1 MLEIM
6 RKLRLI
12 VVALILLTMNINAK
26 ADNYVKREMR
36 SVWLTTVWSL
46 DWPSTTGT
54 STYAATSQKNE
65 MIEYLDQL
73 KNDGFNAVFFQVRS
87 MADAFYKSSY
97 EPWSSYLT
105 GTRGATPS
113 YDPLAFVVEE
123 CHKRGLECH
132 AWVNPYRYSTG
143 DSWSTTQDRNL
154 SSSGWLLSYT
164 SSSDNNGTKSTTT
177 IFNPGI
183 DAARQR
189 IIDVCSEIV
198 NNYDVDGLVFD
209 DYFYPNG
216 IPENSTAGDYTTYKN
231 SGSKLSMGDW
241 RRDNV
246 NKMVQGVYDMIQAMK
261 PWVRF
266 GIAPAGAACSS
277 AAVAAKHG
285 VEPLSNYCSANDWQ
299 YDGIYSDPVQWLEDG
314 SIDYISPQLYWVT
327 THSTNP
333 FGPMTQ
339 WWSKVAKQF
348 GRHHYASHS
357 ISFLSSA
364 NTTSNWTEVGKQ
376 VQLSRDYTEND
387 AAGCVFYRHGDISGK
402 LVSGLGEW
410 LYSNKFQAHAL
421 PPAVDW
427 KNAPKLG
434 KPTGFEKNGNILS
447 WDSMGDNVKYSVYAI
462 PEYYTKD
469 QVQSTVSGGID
480 ANYLL
485 GITYGTEFEISDGIS
500 SGFYYA
506 VCAVDR
512 YNNEYEP
519 KYSNSY
525 DVPATKVTLLSPI
538 NSETVKSQAVFSWI
552 AVEGATFRLQ
562 ISKTSDFSSIVI
574 NVADLKSNT
583 ATVDITSLDENS
595 TYYWRVVTSES
606 EKEDT
611 ASDVDSFVTP
621 EFESAPVATLL
632 SPAEGTE
639 LNSSFDLVFA
649 SEPVDGYIIEISQS
663 QNFTTVIKSIT
674 EGFEKDGGNEKY
686 TLDASSLTNG
696 YYYWRV
702 ITNKAGFK
710 SGISAV
716 SSFVINVYGAEAGYE
731 IKKEQTNYSLSGDY
745 TFENLWIRS
754 VDSEYNNLPAR
765 TDWGL
770 NRGMCVIDGIIY
782 VVGRVANNSTTDCYL
797 DRYSVETGEFIGQ
810 LKLSSDVQ
818 TGYFPCNDV
827 LKDDDGNL
835 LVSNLTI
842 NVSTTPLVL
851 YKIDKLTGEAI
862 LVKSMTHTSGVR
874 IDHCAV
880 SGSVT
885 FGDFYVLAGAG
896 SSNKVIKW
904 IYSSGNLVSSKQI
917 TVNDFYPSVSD
928 FGLSVRVYPEG
939 GDKFFVNA
947 SNVNPTL
954 YDENTGN
961 IESDFS
967 DAKSYEPDNAY
978 ANGFAHFSVL
988 GDNYIAYSSNPVWT
1002 SNAVKYYG
1010 GPHHVK
1016 LAKVGQDYSFSSIS
1030 PLVTIPSN
1038 GLGSEYSFYA
1048 DEVIDYEYI
1057 YNHEGDICG
1066 VNLCYYVPANGLAAY
1081 RFIDNKAATLVP
1093 ALSEDGLSVIITK
1106 NEVSVNENVDI
1117 EVFAVSGS
1125 RVAYATNVNKL
1136 SIESLEKGLYIV
1148 KCSDKGSSKV
1158 IKFVK

>member
-12 VVALILLTMNINAK
+12 VVALILLAMNINAK

-36 SVWLTTVWSL
+36 SVWLTTVWAL

-54 STYAATSQKNE
+54 SAYVATSQKNE

-154 SSSGWLLSYT
+154 TSSGWLLSYT

-177 IFNPGI
+177 IFNPGL

-216 IPENSTAGDYTTYKN
+216 IPENSTAGDYTIYKN

-246 NKMVQGVYDMIQAMK
+246 NKMVQGVYDMIQSSK

-285 VEPLSNYCSANDWQ
+285 VEPLSKYCSANDWQ

-357 ISFLSSA
+357 ISFLTNA
-364 NTTSNWTEVGKQ
+364 NTASNWAEVGKQ

-421 PPAVDW
+421 PPAIDW
-427 KNAPKLG
+427 KNAPKLDR
-434 KPTGFEKNGNILS
+434 PTGFVKNGNILS
-447 WDSMGDNVKYSVYAI
+447 WNSMGENVKYSVYAI
-462 PEYYTKD
+462 PDYYTKD
-469 QVQSTVSGGID
+469 QVQSTASSGID

-485 GITYGTEFEISDGIS
+485 GITYDNTFEISDGIS

-519 KYSNSY
+519 RYSNSF
-525 DVPATKVTLLSPI
+525 DIPAAKVTLLSPVQ
-538 NSETVKSQAVFSWI
+538 SATVKPLAIFTWT

-562 ISKTSDFSSIVI
+562 ISKTLDFSSVEIT
-574 NVADLKSNT
+574 VADLTSNT
-583 ATVDITSLDENS
+583 ATVDITSLDENK
-595 TYYWRVVTSES
+595 TYYWRVITSES

-611 ASDVDSFVTP
+611 ASDTATFVTP
-621 EFESAPVATLL
+621 VFESAPVVSLL
-632 SPAEGTE
+632 SPGQGSE
-639 LNSSFDLVFA
+639 FDAPFDFVFTSA
-649 SEPVDGYIIEISQS
+649 TVDGYVLEVSQS
-663 QNFTTVIKSIT
+663 QDFTSVVKTVST
-674 EGFEKDGGNEKY
+674 GFVKDGNNVKY
-686 TLDASSLTNG
+686 TFDPSELSNG
-696 YYYWRV
+696 YYFWRV
-702 ITNKAGFK
+702 KANKAGFK
-710 SGISAV
+710 SSISSV
-716 SSFVINVYGAEAGYE
+716 SSFVVNLYGKEDGYE
-731 IKKEQTNYSLSGDY
+731 AKQEQANYSLPGDY
-745 TFENLWIRS
+745 SFENLWIRS
-754 VDSEYNNLPAR
+754 VNAEYNNLPAR

-770 NRGMCVIDGIIY
+770 NRGMCVIDGVIY
-782 VVGRVANNSTTDCYL
+782 VAGRVSNSSSSDCYL

-835 LVSNLTI
+835 IVSNLTI

-851 YKIDKLTGEAI
+851 YKIDKITGEAT

-874 IDHCAV
+874 VDHCAV

-885 FGDFYVLAGAG
+885 SGDYYVLAGAG

-904 IYSSGNLVSSKQI
+904 TYSGGNLVSSEQI
-917 TVNDFYPSVSD
+917 TVAGFYPQGSD
-928 FGLSVRVYPEG
+928 FGLSVRVYLS
-939 GDKFFVNA
+939 DDNRFFVNA
-947 SNVNPTL
+947 SKINPTL
-954 YDENTGN
+954 YDEVSGDVV
-961 IESDFS
+961 SDFS
-967 DAKSYEPDNAY
+967 GAKNYEPENVY
-978 ANGFAHFSVL
+978 ANGFAHFSVW
-988 GDNYIAYSSNPVWT
+988 GENYVAYSSNPVWT
-1002 SNAVKYYG
+1002 SDAVKYYG
-1010 GPHHVK
+1010 GPHQVK
-1016 LAKVGQDYSFSSIS
+1016 LANVDQDYSFSSIT
-1030 PLVTIPSN
+1030 PLVTVPSE

-1066 VNLCYYVPANGLAAY
+1066 VNLCYYVPVNGLAAY
-1081 RFIDNKAATLVP
+1081 RFIDNKAATLAP
-1093 ALSEDGLSVIITK
+1093 DLSADRLSVVITK
-1106 NEVSVNENVDI
+1106 NEVRVNKNVDI
-1117 EVFAVSGS
+1117 EVFTVSGA
-1125 RVAYATNVNKL
+1125 RAAYAVNTEKL
-1136 SIESLEKGLYIV
+1136 SIETLEKGLYIV
-1148 KCSDKGSSKV
+1148 KCSDKGQSKV